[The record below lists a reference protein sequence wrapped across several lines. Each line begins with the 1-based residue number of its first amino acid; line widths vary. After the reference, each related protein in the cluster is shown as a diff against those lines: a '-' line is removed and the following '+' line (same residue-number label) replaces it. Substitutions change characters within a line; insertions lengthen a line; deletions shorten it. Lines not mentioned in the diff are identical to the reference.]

1 VDYTL
6 ADLIDIE
13 RARKLLEN
21 FFEAVG
27 VPAAIIDLEGV
38 VIVSSPWHRL
48 CLDFHRKN
56 EALCKR
62 CIESDTVLANELL
75 EGKSFSLY
83 CCPNGLTDAASPI
96 MIEGKHVAN
105 AFIGQFFI
113 EKPDLTFFRS
123 QAREHGFNESDYFRA
138 LSEIP
143 VISENTL
150 PSLLSFLTSFAEM
163 IANLG
168 LKQLRQL
175 EIEKELRASKED
187 LNRAQAVANTGSW
200 RLDVL
205 NKDLQWS
212 EQTYRMFGIAQGT
225 PLTYEKFLAA
235 VHPDDREFV
244 DQSWKA
250 ALRGKPYNIEHRIVV
265 GDNLKWVLERA
276 ELEFDENGKPL
287 GGFGTVQDITERKRT
302 EAFLR
307 VRLNLLEFAA
317 SHSTEEILQKAL
329 DQISEQT
336 NSPIAFIHFV
346 ADDQK
351 TLILQTWSTQTLKI
365 FCKASGKGMHYP
377 ISRAGVWVDC
387 FHLKQ
392 PVVHNDYKA
401 LPHRK
406 GMPEGHPAV
415 TRELVVP
422 IMRANKVVAILG
434 VGNKSTD
441 YTQEDVGITSYLA
454 DVAWVTATRKML
466 EEELR
471 KSRDLLEMRVQE
483 RTAELR
489 ESRERLRRLS
499 YRLLAAQEEER
510 KRIGGEIHDSI
521 GSSLAAVIFSLET
534 ARAKAR
540 QANNDE
546 AVDLFDRLVPVTQSA
561 IEEARRIHTGMR
573 PPVLDDLG
581 LIAAI
586 GWYCREFQKS
596 YPQIHIERE
605 VSIKESQIPESLKI
619 VIFRIIQEALNN
631 IAKYSKA
638 ELVDLALFR
647 NGDSMELVVEDH
659 GTGFD
664 LNAVLSR
671 DDGSRG
677 LGLTSMMER
686 ASLAGGSL
694 TVQSTPGEGTVIR
707 GSWSIRRE
715 KASHSILQ

>member
-1 VDYTL
+1 MDYTL

-113 EKPDLTFFRS
+113 EKPDLTFFRR

-138 LSEIP
+138 LSEVP

-276 ELEFDENGKPL
+276 ELEFDENGRPL

-307 VRLNLLEFAA
+307 IRLSLLEFAA